1 MHKKTLL
8 LAEDDEDDRMLF
20 SDFLQD
26 RSDFVLLHSCEN
38 GMEVIEYLDSI
49 KDAEDFPSLV
59 VLDQNMPKM
68 NGSQTLQSLKNN
80 ERYSNI
86 PVAVYT
92 TYTDKR
98 LIDECYQSGA
108 LTVVSKPISPSGYHV
123 MMDELSRLIPN

>member
-1 MHKKTLL
+1 MNKKTLL

-26 RSDFVLLHSCEN
+26 RNDFELLHSCEN
-38 GMEVIEYLDSI
+38 GMEVIEYLNAI
-49 KDAEDFPSLV
+49 QDADMLPSLV

-68 NGSQTLQSLKNN
+68 NGSQTLQLLKNSP
-80 ERYSNI
+80 RYANI

-98 LIDECYQSGA
+98 LVDECCQSGA
-108 LTVVSKPISPSGYHV
+108 LTVVAKPISPSGYHQ
-123 MMDELSRLIPN
+123 MMDELIRLIPN

>member
-1 MHKKTLL
+1 MIKKKLL

-26 RSDFVLLHSCEN
+26 RSDFELQHSCEN
-38 GMEVIEYLDSI
+38 GMELIEYLDSI
-49 KDAEDFPSLV
+49 TNAANLPNLV

-68 NGSQTLQSLKNN
+68 NGSQTLRLLKSSP
-80 ERYSNI
+80 RYAGI

-98 LIDECYQSGA
+98 LVDECYQSGA
-108 LTVVSKPISPSGYHV
+108 VSVVTKPISHRGYHQ
-123 MMDELSRLIPN
+123 MMDELISLIPN

>member
-1 MHKKTLL
+1 MDKRKLL

-26 RSDFVLLHSCEN
+26 RNDFELVHSCEN
-38 GMEVIEYLDSI
+38 GMEVIEYLDAI
-49 KDAEDFPSLV
+49 EDVAGLPNLV

-68 NGSQTLQSLKNN
+68 NGSQTLLSLKNTP
-80 ERYSNI
+80 RYAQI

-108 LTVVSKPISPSGYHV
+108 ITVVAKPISPSGYHQ
-123 MMDELSRLIPN
+123 MMDELIRLIPN

>member
-1 MHKKTLL
+1 MGKKKLL

-26 RSDFVLLHSCEN
+26 RIDFELVHSCEN
-38 GMEVIEYLDSI
+38 GMEVIQYLDAI
-49 KDAEDFPSLV
+49 EDAGSLPNLV

-68 NGSQTLQSLKNN
+68 NGSQTLQSLKSSP
-80 ERYSNI
+80 RYAKI

-98 LIDECYQSGA
+98 LIDECYKSGA
-108 LTVVSKPISPSGYHV
+108 ITVVAKPISPSGYHQ
-123 MMDELSRLIPN
+123 MMDDLIRLIPN

>member
-1 MHKKTLL
+1 MNKKTLL

-26 RSDFVLLHSCEN
+26 RNDFELLHSCEN
-38 GMEVIEYLDSI
+38 GMEVIEYLNAI
-49 KDAEDFPSLV
+49 QDADKLPSLV

-68 NGSQTLQSLKNN
+68 NGSQTLQLLKNSP
-80 ERYSNI
+80 RYSKI

-108 LTVVSKPISPSGYHV
+108 LTVVAKPISPSGYHQ
-123 MMDELSRLIPN
+123 MMDELVRLIPN

>member
-1 MHKKTLL
+1 MNKKTLL

-26 RSDFVLLHSCEN
+26 RNDFELLHSCEN
-38 GMEVIEYLDSI
+38 GMEVIEYLNAI
-49 KDAEDFPSLV
+49 QDADKLPSLV

-68 NGSQTLQSLKNN
+68 NGSQTLQLLKNSP
-80 ERYSNI
+80 RYAKI

-108 LTVVSKPISPSGYHV
+108 LTVVAKPISPSGYHQ
-123 MMDELSRLIPN
+123 MMDELVRLIPN